1 MLANSKLSTLPQWT
15 PSPLADGLFR
25 ESQLSIYRRTDRLFA
40 RLMILQWLAGIAA
53 AIWISP
59 RTWAGATSELHLHVW
74 AAFVLGG
81 LLSVFPVCLVV
92 TNSGAMLTRHTI
104 AIGQMLT
111 SALFIH
117 LSGGRI
123 EAHFHVFGSLAFLA
137 CYRDWRVILT
147 ATVVVAVDHFARG
160 VYFPQSV
167 FGVLMASPWRVLEHA
182 AWVVFENVFLL
193 ISIRQ
198 SVQEM
203 KSMAQHRAELQTN
216 NENIE
221 LEVES
226 RTRELKTANH
236 LISQTNRQLENQ
248 TLALG
253 RQAEEL
259 QNAKQRA
266 EELGAFGQILD
277 RSLNEIYI
285 FDMDTLCFVHV
296 NDGARDNIGYT
307 MQELRG
313 LTPID
318 IKPEH
323 TAESFANL
331 VGPLLDGTQNCI
343 KFRTVHRRKDG
354 TEYPVEV
361 HLEVSV
367 LGERPVFAAVIL
379 DITNRLQIET
389 QLQVSRER
397 ALAADRSKSE
407 FLANMSHEI
416 RTPMTA
422 ILGFNDILLDSVT
435 GRENIEAAR
444 TVKKNGEY
452 LIDLINDILDLSKVE
467 AGRLDI
473 ELTDCSPQEIVAE
486 VASLMRVRAAAKN
499 LPLEVRFDGPIPETI
514 QTDLTRLRQLLINIV
529 GNAIKFTEFGSV
541 QIITSLV
548 KQSDDES
555 ILRFDITDTG
565 LGIAEDKLDKIFLP
579 FTQADSSTTRQ
590 FGGTGLGLTI
600 CKRVAELLGGE
611 VSVTSSLGKGST
623 FSITIATGPLKGVPL
638 LENKSESVRESRGAT
653 TMPAA
658 QLPTLSSRILLAE
671 DGPDNQRLIGF
682 ILKKAGAEVAVAN
695 NGQIAIELVAEAV
708 AANRPFDVILMD
720 MQMPIL
726 DGYSATRQL
735 RNRGYAG
742 PIIALT
748 AHAMN
753 GDRQKCLDA
762 GCDDYITKPIDR
774 EALLRSIEKLEKQT
788 KYRQEEAISLAPEPA
803 ICQATKR

>member
-160 VYFPQSV
+160 AYFPQSV

-708 AANRPFDVILMD
+708 AANRSFDVILMD

-735 RNRGYAG
+735 RNGGYAG

-788 KYRQEEAISLAPEPA
+788 KYRQEEAISLAPEPT
-803 ICQATKR
+803 IFQATKR